1 MQYLWHHVL
10 KKSDVPLNHYMN
22 LRVREAHNC
31 KRKARDHKKADA
43 FTPALQNKNPVNF
56 IMVGAPFRIRLEH
69 ST

>member
-31 KRKARDHKKADA
+31 KRKVKEIIIIK
-43 FTPALQNKNPVNF
+43 T
-56 IMVGAPFRIRLEH
+56 
-69 ST
+69 